1 MAEILEYTAPTR
13 TSYQQNDPPRTL
25 ADYLA
30 MPEGAPYYEFI
41 NGIAHVM
48 ASPTSLQQECLGE
61 LYTEMKAFVKKNQ
74 LGKVFISPLDVY
86 LSDEE
91 YYQPDMLFVSNERKS
106 IIQERIH
113 GAPDLVVEVLSP
125 SNAYKD
131 LSHKKRM
138 YEEFGVR
145 EYWLL
150 DPLEKSVEVLFNT
163 EHGFQIASKGYE
175 KGMVQSQI
183 FSGFAVNVEQLFA
196 E

>member
-1 MAEILEYTAPTR
+1 MAEVVDFPRVSSEQAIA
-13 TSYQQNDPPRTL
+13 PRTL
-25 ADYLA
+25 TEYLA

-41 NGIAHVM
+41 NGIAHFM
-48 ASPTSLQQECLGE
+48 PSPTFLHQRILARLFRRMDTFVEEHNLGIT
-61 LYTEMKAFVKKNQ
+61 LFA
-74 LGKVFISPLDVY
+74 PLDVY

-125 SNAYKD
+125 SNGYKD

-138 YEEFGVR
+138 YEAFDVR
-145 EYWLL
+145 EYWIL

-163 EHGFQIASKGYE
+163 ENGFQIASKAYTR
-175 KGMVQSQI
+175 GMVKSQI
-183 FSGFAVNVEQLFA
+183 LSGFAVDVEQLFA

>member
-1 MAEILEYTAPTR
+1 MTEVIDFPRVSSEQAIAPH
-13 TSYQQNDPPRTL
+13 TL
-25 ADYLA
+25 TEYLA

-41 NGIAHVM
+41 NGIAHFM
-48 ASPTSLQQECLGE
+48 PSPTFLHQRILARLFRRMDTFVEEHNLGIT
-61 LYTEMKAFVKKNQ
+61 LFA
-74 LGKVFISPLDVY
+74 PLDVY
-86 LSDEE
+86 LSEEE

-125 SNAYKD
+125 SNGYKD

-138 YEEFGVR
+138 YEAFDVR
-145 EYWLL
+145 EYWIL

-163 EHGFQIASKGYE
+163 ENGFQIASKAYTR
-175 KGMVQSQI
+175 GMVKSQI
-183 FSGFAVNVEQLFA
+183 LSGFAVDVEQLFA

>member
-13 TSYQQNDPPRTL
+13 TSYQHNEPPRIL
-25 ADYLA
+25 AEYLA

-41 NGIAHVM
+41 NGIAHFM
-48 ASPTSLQQECLGE
+48 PSPTFVHQRILARLFRI
-61 LYTEMKAFVKKNQ
+61 MDAFVEEQ
-74 LGKVFISPLDVY
+74 HFGIVLFAPLDVY
-86 LSDEE
+86 LSDAE
-91 YYQPDMLFVSNERKS
+91 YYQPDMLFVSNERTS
-106 IIQERIH
+106 IIQERID

-163 EHGFQIASKGYE
+163 ENGFQIASKGYG

-183 FSGFAVNVEQLFA
+183 LSGFAVNVEQLFA